1 MVCTF
6 FYELILG
13 CLYNN
18 NHKFLHKKF
27 LKMKKISLPILL
39 SFFIILFATKL
50 FSQDLTKEEFDN
62 LTNKIVAT
70 VGDDK
75 ITGEE
80 FLQRYEF
87 TPLFRKQIKRMTP
100 SLKLEF
106 LYSLISEKLW
116 SLQAKDL
123 GYDTLSVMKYVS
135 SKLEDMFVRD
145 ALYKR
150 EIKDKVKI
158 SDQELLQGFMKYNT
172 KLEVNYIFA
181 ASLDE
186 INKLYHLLKVGVP
199 FDSLLYTRPEA
210 AEQVKPREIGFG
222 QMDAVVEDS
231 LYALKVGQFTEP
243 VYSEEGWYIF
253 KLKNK
258 VRQVMAG
265 SHEDAVKTVK
275 TTIEARKE
283 EKLYKAYFDKFFK
296 DKKIEAN
303 AHLLRNLARKIAY
316 IFTVKKNAFKIKD
329 GDPVYLDVKD
339 VEEIEKQFGPD
350 SIKMSYIE
358 LDKNPKSLKE
368 FIQDLSWEDFSS
380 VKTDTLSI
388 MRLLNIETRT
398 NIEHELIAR
407 EGIKEGLQ
415 YLPSVQNDLSEW
427 RGNYLAQILRSKFLD
442 SAKISNDELY
452 NYYRKYNHD
461 NFYPEEVNIVEIYT
475 DSAQVVERVLKGLKN
490 GADIKKLAFRYTQRN
505 WAKQDSGEFGYFP
518 ITLHGEI
525 GKIAASMKVGDVF
538 GPLKIGKGYSIFKL
552 IGKRSARK
560 ELAEPFDKVKDDLKR
575 NLEIQKEHKA
585 ITDYT
590 VKLAQK
596 FGMVINVPVL
606 RQIPVTELNTFGFRY
621 LGFGGRLTA
630 APLMTP
636 NVDWVEPY
644 LKSLNINP

>member
-1 MVCTF
+1 
-6 FYELILG
+6 
-13 CLYNN
+13 
-18 NHKFLHKKF
+18 
-27 LKMKKISLPILL
+27 MKKYSLPILFSL
-39 SFFIILFATKL
+39 LIIISNIKIFP
-50 FSQDLTKEEFDN
+50 QDLTKEKFDN
-62 LTNKIVAT
+62 LKNKIVAT

-87 TPLFRKQIKRMTP
+87 TPLFRKQIKRMTQ

-116 SLQAKDL
+116 ALQAKDL

-145 ALYKR
+145 ALYRR

-158 SDQELLQGFMKYNT
+158 SDKELLQGYMRYNT
-172 KLEVNYIFA
+172 KLEVRYIFA
-181 ASLDE
+181 KKLDE
-186 INKLYHLLKVGVP
+186 IKKLYNLLKMGVS
-199 FDSLLYTRPEA
+199 FDSLLATRPEA
-210 AEQVKPREIGFG
+210 AEQAKPREIGFG
-222 QMDAVVEDS
+222 QMDVIVEDS
-231 LYALKVGQFTEP
+231 LYALKIGQFTEP

-253 KLKNK
+253 KLVN
-258 VRQVMAG
+258 RIGQVMTG

-275 TTIEARKE
+275 ATIEARKE
-283 EKLYKAYFDKFFK
+283 EILYKKYFDKFFGSRK
-296 DKKIEAN
+296 VEAD
-303 AHLLRNLARKIAY
+303 AHLFRSLARKISE
-316 IFTVKKNAFKIKD
+316 IFTVKKKDFRIKE

-339 VEEIEKQFGPD
+339 VEHIEKEFGPD
-350 SIKMSYIE
+350 SLKMSYIKFE
-358 LDKNPKSLKE
+358 NNPKSLKG
-368 FIQDLSWEDFSS
+368 FIEDLAWEDFSS

-388 MRLLNIETRT
+388 MRLLNIETRA
-398 NIEHELIAR
+398 NIEHELLAR

-415 YLPSVQNDLSEW
+415 YLPSVQRDLHEW
-427 RGNYLAQILRSKFLD
+427 RENYLAQILKNKFLD
-442 SAKISNDELY
+442 SAKISNQELY
-452 NYYRKYNHD
+452 NYYRRYNHD
-461 NFYPEEVNIVEIYT
+461 NFYPEEVNIVEVFNRNT
-475 DSAQVVERVLKGLKN
+475 QVIDKILNDLKKGV
-490 GADIKKLAFRYTQRN
+490 DIKKLAFMYTQRS
-505 WAKQDSGEFGYFP
+505 WTKKDSGEFGYFP

-525 GKIAASMKVGDVF
+525 GRIAASMKVGDVY
-538 GPLKIGKGYSIFKL
+538 GPLKIKGGYSIFKL
-552 IGKRSARK
+552 IGKRAARK
-560 ELAEPFDKVKDDLKR
+560 ELAQPFDKVKDDLRR

-596 FGMVINVPVL
+596 FGIVINGPVL
-606 RQIPVTELNTFGFRY
+606 RQIPVTQVNAFGFRY